1 MKELSD
7 WFKKCLECKH
17 CYTLQTDEL
26 EYHCRKKNGI
36 CEYKEYKLKN
46 GRNKKMRIN
55 IIIDVDVKES
65 GIFREI

>member
-7 WFKKCLECKH
+7 WLKKCLECKH
-17 CYTLQTDEL
+17 CYTLQTYEL

-46 GRNKKMRIN
+46 GRNKK
-55 IIIDVDVKES
+55 
-65 GIFREI
+65 